1 MIEEI
6 DMSTYRPRVRMVLA
20 IGDSGTGKTHF
31 LGTMPKPA
39 IVFSFDQ
46 GFDTIAMQPGIRV
59 ISIQEKD
66 RRNPKA
72 WTEFKARFKQWEAG
86 EQYTW
91 PDGRKEKFKSV
102 ALDGV
107 GPFLCDYC
115 MNYFQYMGSNVDKK
129 ASYTQYQQLLENM
142 LDVFN
147 DCKRLAEYVCC
158 TALTKI
164 EKDDL
169 TGEVMTLPNLT
180 GSIRDQLSA
189 RFDAAFFFYVDRKT
203 DGREVYSIKTVAGY
217 REKGKIRLPSAIKTA
232 VLPTIE
238 NPDFAAILA
247 LVGSKIEAV
256 YGNLTTPPATEPVA
270 SPVSQEQTKPSGP
283 SAPRSVPVVA
293 ASAPVI
299 TPPALKPAVPLAAV
313 PREVGVLGS
322 VPVKP
327 AVKPAAPVSG
337 IQPRVR

>member
-6 DMSTYRPRVRMVLA
+6 DMSSYRPRMRMVLA

-31 LGTMPKPA
+31 IGTMPKPA

-46 GFDTIAMQPGIRV
+46 GFDTIAMTPGIKV
-59 ISIQEKD
+59 VSIQEKD
-66 RRNPKA
+66 RKSPKA

-91 PDGRKEKFKSV
+91 PEGTAKAGQTEKFKSV

-115 MNYFQYMGSNVDKK
+115 MNHYQWLGSNVDKK

-147 DCKRLAEYVCC
+147 DCKRLAEYVVC

-164 EKDDL
+164 EKDEL
-169 TGEVMTLPNLT
+169 TGEVLTLPNLT
-180 GSIRDQLSA
+180 GQIRDQLAA
-189 RFDAAFFFYVDRKT
+189 RFDAVFFFYAEKKT

-217 REKGKIRLPSAIKTA
+217 REKGKIRLPSDIKTSVA
-232 VLPTIE
+232 PTIE
-238 NPDFAAILA
+238 NPDFSLILA
-247 LVGSKIEAV
+247 SVASKIESV
-256 YGNLTTPPATEPVA
+256 YGNLPTPAPVA
-270 SPVSQEQTKPSGP
+270 TAPSVEPAKPSGP
-283 SAPRSVPVVA
+283 SAPRPVTTPVA
-293 ASAPVI
+293 
-299 TPPALKPAVPLAAV
+299 
-313 PREVGVLGS
+313 
-322 VPVKP
+322 
-327 AVKPAAPVSG
+327 PAAFKSTTQST